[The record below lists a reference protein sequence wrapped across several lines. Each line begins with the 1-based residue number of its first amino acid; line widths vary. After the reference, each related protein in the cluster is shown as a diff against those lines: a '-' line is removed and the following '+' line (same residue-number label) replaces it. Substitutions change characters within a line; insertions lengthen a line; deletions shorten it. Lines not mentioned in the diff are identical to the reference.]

1 VNAIPR
7 HIAFIMDGNGRWAEA
22 QGMPRI
28 EGHRRGAETVRIVT
42 ETCAALGVEAITLY
56 CLSSENWK
64 RPSSELEFLMALLEQ
79 YLVQQRGTLAEQNIR
94 LEVIGRRDRLP
105 PTVLQE
111 MERTLAGSAQHTGMR
126 LVLAIDY
133 GGRAEI
139 LAATR
144 SIAAQVANGTLSL
157 EEIDEDL
164 FRQQLYLPDLPD
176 PDLLI
181 RTGGEQRISN
191 YLLWQISYTELWVTP
206 RCWPEF
212 TAADCQQAIADFG
225 ARQRRFGGL
234 ANDKY

>member
-1 VNAIPR
+1 VTSIPR

-22 QGMPRI
+22 LGMPRI
-28 EGHRRGAETVRIVT
+28 EGHRRGADTVRTVT

-64 RPSSELEFLMALLEQ
+64 RPSDELNFLMELLQQ
-79 YLVQQRGTLAEQNIR
+79 YLVQQRSTLVQENIR

-105 PTVLQE
+105 TTVLQE
-111 MERTLAGSAQHTGMR
+111 METTIAGSASHTGMR

-139 LAATR
+139 LSATKR
-144 SIAAQVANGTLSL
+144 IAAQVAAGSL
-157 EEIDEDL
+157 LLDEIDEQV

-181 RTGGEQRISN
+181 RTGGEQRVSN

-206 RCWPEF
+206 KCWPEF

-225 ARQRRFGGL
+225 VRQRRFGGL
-234 ANDKY
+234 NNDKY